1 MFGLKVLYLSSS
13 NQEIHKKFIFR
24 WKIKTVNRP
33 TKNDDIS
40 SEVKSEIQ
48 EKLPLDVVNNYF
60 SIGADAKIALDF
72 HHARRMFFLNW
83 D

>member
-1 MFGLKVLYLSSS
+1 M
-13 NQEIHKKFIFR
+13 
-24 WKIKTVNRP
+24 NRP

-72 HHARRMFFLNW
+72 HHARGMFFLNW
-83 D
+83 DCVLIINNI